1 MRKLWKIF
9 LLAGVLC
16 AILCVGTLA
25 AEASTSGVYDV
36 KTSTGYTLTP
46 QTAGKSDISASS
58 VTINNA
64 AKQFYANAERF
75 TLTGPST
82 DGNQYLVLALSGD
95 SDVPTQDN
103 IVYIDQTGATS
114 TTVTF
119 NVYPSALTS
128 GATYNVYMVGT
139 GAGENY
145 KKVASFTYY
154 APYKLGDVNG
164 DGAVTVSDALLVLN
178 HVAEN
183 ITLTKNYEIAN
194 GVYYDAYDAA
204 NVVQDN
210 SLTISDAVKIL
221 NYVAENITSFD

>member
-25 AEASTSGVYDV
+25 AESSGVYDV
-36 KTSTGYTLTP
+36 QTSTGYTLTP

-64 AKQFYANAERF
+64 EKQFYANAERF

-139 GAGENY
+139 GADEAY
-145 KKVASFTYY
+145 KQVASFTYY
-154 APYKLGDVNG
+154 APYVLGDVNS
-164 DGAVTVSDALLVLN
+164 DGKIDTSDALLVLQYAAEKVELTDTQKLSAD
-178 HVAEN
+178 VAEQKGK
-183 ITLTKNYEIAN
+183 IDT
-194 GVYYDAYDAA
+194 
-204 NVVQDN
+204 
-210 SLTISDAVKIL
+210 SDALRILQYAAEKIS
-221 NYVAENITSFD
+221 SFD

>member
-25 AEASTSGVYDV
+25 AEATASGVYDV

-64 AKQFYANAERF
+64 EKQFYANAERF

-103 IVYIDQTGATS
+103 IVYIDQIGATS

-139 GAGENY
+139 GADEAY
-145 KKVASFTYY
+145 KQVASFTYY
-154 APYKLGDVNG
+154 APYVLGDVDNNG
-164 DGAVTVSDALLVLN
+164 TINTLDALQVLQYSAGIIQLSDTQILSAD
-178 HVAEN
+178 VAQPKGTIN
-183 ITLTKNYEIAN
+183 TLDALQILQYSAN
-194 GVYYDAYDAA
+194 LI
-204 NVVQDN
+204 DN
-210 SLTISDAVKIL
+210 
-221 NYVAENITSFD
+221 FD

>member
-25 AEASTSGVYDV
+25 AESSGVYDV
-36 KTSTGYTLTP
+36 QTSTGYTLTP

-64 AKQFYANAERF
+64 EKQFYANAERF

-82 DGNQYLVLALSGD
+82 NGNQYLVLALSGD

-103 IVYIDQTGATS
+103 IVYIDQIGATS

-139 GAGENY
+139 GADEAY
-145 KKVASFTYY
+145 KQVASFTYY
-154 APYKLGDVNG
+154 APYVLGDVDNNG
-164 DGAVTVSDALLVLN
+164 TINTLDALQVLQYSAGIIQLSDTQILSAD
-178 HVAEN
+178 VAQPKGTIN
-183 ITLTKNYEIAN
+183 TLDALQILQYSAN
-194 GVYYDAYDAA
+194 LI
-204 NVVQDN
+204 DN
-210 SLTISDAVKIL
+210 
-221 NYVAENITSFD
+221 FD

>member
-25 AEASTSGVYDV
+25 AESSGVYDV
-36 KTSTGYTLTP
+36 QTSTGYTLTP

-58 VTINNA
+58 VTINNEE
-64 AKQFYANAERF
+64 KQFYANAERF
-75 TLTGPST
+75 ALTGPST

-103 IVYIDQTGATS
+103 IVYIDQIGAIS

-139 GAGENY
+139 GADEAY
-145 KKVASFTYY
+145 KQVASFTYY
-154 APYKLGDVNG
+154 APYLLGDVNS
-164 DGAVTVSDALLVLN
+164 DGEVQAVDALRVLRFLADQVELSSTEKLAADVN
-178 HVAEN
+178 HD
-183 ITLTKNYEIAN
+183 TKIEAVDALRILRYIA
-194 GVYYDAYDAA
+194 G
-204 NVVQDN
+204 Q
-210 SLTISDAVKIL
+210 IEK
-221 NYVAENITSFD
+221 F

>member
-25 AEASTSGVYDV
+25 AEATASGVYDV

-103 IVYIDQTGATS
+103 IVYIDQIGAIS

-139 GAGENY
+139 GADEAY
-145 KKVASFTYY
+145 KQVASFTYY
-154 APYKLGDVNG
+154 APYLLGDVNS
-164 DGAVTVSDALLVLN
+164 DGEVQAVDALRVLRFLADQVELSSTEKLAADVN
-178 HVAEN
+178 HD
-183 ITLTKNYEIAN
+183 TKIEA
-194 GVYYDAYDAA
+194 VDA
-204 NVVQDN
+204 
-210 SLTISDAVKIL
+210 LRIL
-221 NYVAENITSFD
+221 RYVAGQIEKF

>member
-1 MRKLWKIF
+1 M
-9 LLAGVLC
+9 
-16 AILCVGTLA
+16 
-25 AEASTSGVYDV
+25 
-36 KTSTGYTLTP
+36 P
-46 QTAGKSDISASS
+46 QTAGKVDITASS
-58 VTINNA
+58 VTINNVA
-64 AKQFYANAERF
+64 EQFYANAERF

-139 GAGENY
+139 GAGESY

-154 APYKLGDVNG
+154 APYILGDVNE
-164 DGAVTVSDALLVLN
+164 DKTVDVGDALAVLQYS
-178 HVAEN
+178 AELT
-183 ITLTKNYEIAN
+183 TLSDTQLLAADVNASN
-194 GVYYDAYDAA
+194 DVDVGDALMILQYAA
-204 NVVQDN
+204 D
-210 SLTISDAVKIL
+210 LI
-221 NYVAENITSFD
+221 ESFK

>member
-25 AEASTSGVYDV
+25 AESSGVYDV
-36 KTSTGYTLTP
+36 QTSTGYTLTP

-64 AKQFYANAERF
+64 EKQFYANAERF
-75 TLTGPST
+75 ALTGPST

-139 GAGENY
+139 GAGESY
-145 KKVASFTYY
+145 KKVASLTYY
-154 APYKLGDVNG
+154 APYVLGDADQDQRVTSADASLILQYVAQLAPLEGNAFDAAKVG
-164 DGAVTVSDALLVLN
+164 DGKTVSSADA
-178 HVAEN
+178 
-183 ITLTKNYEIAN
+183 
-194 GVYYDAYDAA
+194 
-204 NVVQDN
+204 
-210 SLTISDAVKIL
+210 SLIL
-221 NYVAENITSFD
+221 QYVAQLITKFPVEK

>member
-25 AEASTSGVYDV
+25 AESSGVYDV
-36 KTSTGYTLTP
+36 QTSTGYTLTP

-64 AKQFYANAERF
+64 EKQFYANAERF

-103 IVYIDQTGATS
+103 IVYIDQIGAIS

-139 GAGENY
+139 GADEAY
-145 KKVASFTYY
+145 KQVASFTYY
-154 APYKLGDVNG
+154 APYVLGDVNS
-164 DGAVTVSDALLVLN
+164 DGKIEAVDALRVLRFLADQVELSSTEKLAADVN
-178 HVAEN
+178 RD
-183 ITLTKNYEIAN
+183 TKIEA
-194 GVYYDAYDAA
+194 VDA
-204 NVVQDN
+204 
-210 SLTISDAVKIL
+210 LRIL
-221 NYVAENITSFD
+221 RYVAGQIEEF

>member
-46 QTAGKSDISASS
+46 QTADQETITPTP
-58 VTINNA
+58 VTINGGSQNL
-64 AKQFYANAERF
+64 YANAERF

-82 DGNQYLVLALSGD
+82 NGNQYLVLALSGD

-139 GAGENY
+139 GAGESY
-145 KKVASFTYY
+145 KKVASLTYY
-154 APYKLGDVNG
+154 APYVLGDADQDQRVTSADASLILQYVAQLAPLEGNAFDAAKGG
-164 DGAVTVSDALLVLN
+164 DGKTVSSADA
-178 HVAEN
+178 
-183 ITLTKNYEIAN
+183 
-194 GVYYDAYDAA
+194 
-204 NVVQDN
+204 
-210 SLTISDAVKIL
+210 SLIL
-221 NYVAENITSFD
+221 QYVAQLITKFPVEK

>member
-64 AKQFYANAERF
+64 EKQFYANAERF

-139 GAGENY
+139 GADEAY
-145 KKVASFTYY
+145 KQVASFTYY
-154 APYKLGDVNG
+154 APYVLGDVNS
-164 DGAVTVSDALLVLN
+164 DGKIDTSDALLVLQYAAEKVELTDTQKLSAD
-178 HVAEN
+178 VAEQKGK
-183 ITLTKNYEIAN
+183 IDT
-194 GVYYDAYDAA
+194 
-204 NVVQDN
+204 
-210 SLTISDAVKIL
+210 SDALRILQYAAEKIS
-221 NYVAENITSFD
+221 SFD

>member
-25 AEASTSGVYDV
+25 AESSGVYDV
-36 KTSTGYTLTP
+36 QTSTGYTLTP

-75 TLTGPST
+75 ALTGPST

-103 IVYIDQTGATS
+103 IVYIDQIGATS

-139 GAGENY
+139 GADEAY
-145 KKVASFTYY
+145 KQVASFTYY
-154 APYKLGDVNG
+154 APYVLGDVDNNG
-164 DGAVTVSDALLVLN
+164 TINTLDALQVLQYSAGIIQLSDTQILSAD
-178 HVAEN
+178 VAQPKGTIN
-183 ITLTKNYEIAN
+183 TLDALQILQYSAN
-194 GVYYDAYDAA
+194 LI
-204 NVVQDN
+204 DN
-210 SLTISDAVKIL
+210 
-221 NYVAENITSFD
+221 FD

>member
-25 AEASTSGVYDV
+25 AEASTSGLYDV

-64 AKQFYANAERF
+64 EKQFYANAERF

-82 DGNQYLVLALSGD
+82 NGNQYLVLALSGD

-128 GATYNVYMVGT
+128 GGTYNVYMVGT
-139 GAGENY
+139 GAGESY

-154 APYKLGDVNG
+154 APYLLGDVNS
-164 DGAVTVSDALLVLN
+164 DGEVQAVDALRVLRFLADQVELSSTEKLAADVN
-178 HVAEN
+178 HD
-183 ITLTKNYEIAN
+183 TKIEA
-194 GVYYDAYDAA
+194 VDA
-204 NVVQDN
+204 
-210 SLTISDAVKIL
+210 LRIL
-221 NYVAENITSFD
+221 RYVAGQIEKF

>member
-25 AEASTSGVYDV
+25 AEATASGVYDV

-64 AKQFYANAERF
+64 EKQFYANAERF

-139 GAGENY
+139 GAGESY

-154 APYKLGDVNG
+154 APYVLGDADQDQRVTSADASLILQYVAQLAPLEGNAFDAAKVG
-164 DGAVTVSDALLVLN
+164 DGKTVSSADA
-178 HVAEN
+178 
-183 ITLTKNYEIAN
+183 
-194 GVYYDAYDAA
+194 
-204 NVVQDN
+204 
-210 SLTISDAVKIL
+210 SLIL
-221 NYVAENITSFD
+221 QYVAQLITKFPVEE

>member
-1 MRKLWKIF
+1 M
-9 LLAGVLC
+9 C

-25 AEASTSGVYDV
+25 AESSGVYDV
-36 KTSTGYTLTP
+36 QTSTGYTLTP

-64 AKQFYANAERF
+64 EKQFYANAERF
-75 TLTGPST
+75 ALTGPST

-103 IVYIDQTGATS
+103 IVYIDQIGAIS

-139 GAGENY
+139 GADEAY
-145 KKVASFTYY
+145 KQVASFTYY
-154 APYKLGDVNG
+154 APYLLGDVNS
-164 DGAVTVSDALLVLN
+164 DGEVQAVDALRVLRFLADQVELSSTEKLAADVN
-178 HVAEN
+178 HD
-183 ITLTKNYEIAN
+183 TKIEAVDALRILRYIA
-194 GVYYDAYDAA
+194 G
-204 NVVQDN
+204 Q
-210 SLTISDAVKIL
+210 IEK
-221 NYVAENITSFD
+221 F

>member
-25 AEASTSGVYDV
+25 AEATASGVYDV

-82 DGNQYLVLALSGD
+82 DGNQYMVLALSGD

-103 IVYIDQTGATS
+103 IVYIDQIGAIS

-139 GAGENY
+139 GADEAY
-145 KKVASFTYY
+145 KQVASFTYY
-154 APYKLGDVNG
+154 APYVLGDVNS
-164 DGAVTVSDALLVLN
+164 DGKIEAVDALRVLRFLADQVELSSTEKLAADVN
-178 HVAEN
+178 RD
-183 ITLTKNYEIAN
+183 TKIEA
-194 GVYYDAYDAA
+194 VDA
-204 NVVQDN
+204 
-210 SLTISDAVKIL
+210 LRIL
-221 NYVAENITSFD
+221 RYVAGQIEEF

>member
-25 AEASTSGVYDV
+25 AESSGVYDV
-36 KTSTGYTLTP
+36 QTSTGYTLTP

-64 AKQFYANAERF
+64 EKQFYANAERF
-75 TLTGPST
+75 ALTGPST

-103 IVYIDQTGATS
+103 IVYIDQIGAIS

-139 GAGENY
+139 GADEAY
-145 KKVASFTYY
+145 KQVASFTYY
-154 APYKLGDVNG
+154 APYVLGDVDNNG
-164 DGAVTVSDALLVLN
+164 TINTLDALQVLQYSAGIIQLSDTQILSAD
-178 HVAEN
+178 VAQPKGTIN
-183 ITLTKNYEIAN
+183 TLDALQILQYSAN
-194 GVYYDAYDAA
+194 LI
-204 NVVQDN
+204 DN
-210 SLTISDAVKIL
+210 
-221 NYVAENITSFD
+221 FD

>member
-25 AEASTSGVYDV
+25 AEATASGVYDA

-64 AKQFYANAERF
+64 EKQFYANAERF

-119 NVYPSALTS
+119 NVYPSTLTS

-139 GAGENY
+139 GAGESY

-154 APYKLGDVNG
+154 APYVLGDC
-164 DGAVTVSDALLVLN
+164 DGEVGIDVRDATAILN
-178 HVAEN
+178 HIV
-183 ITLTKNYEIAN
+183 KN
-194 GVYYDAYDAA
+194 
-204 NVVQDN
+204 
-210 SLTISDAVKIL
+210 KIL
-221 NYVAENITSFD
+221 EGSNLNAADVTKDGKVDIDDATRLLNYIVQNIESLD

>member
-46 QTAGKSDISASS
+46 QTAGKSDISAST

-64 AKQFYANAERF
+64 EKQFYANAERC

-128 GATYNVYMVGT
+128 GGTYNVYMVGT
-139 GAGENY
+139 GAGESY

-154 APYKLGDVNG
+154 APYLLGDVNS
-164 DGAVTVSDALLVLN
+164 DGEVQAVDALRVLRFLADQVELSSTEKLAADVN
-178 HVAEN
+178 HD
-183 ITLTKNYEIAN
+183 TKIEA
-194 GVYYDAYDAA
+194 VDA
-204 NVVQDN
+204 
-210 SLTISDAVKIL
+210 LRIL
-221 NYVAENITSFD
+221 RYVAGQIEKF

>member
-1 MRKLWKIF
+1 MRKLGKIF

-25 AEASTSGVYDV
+25 AENSGVYDV
-36 KTSTGYTLTP
+36 KTSADYTLTP

-64 AKQFYANAERF
+64 EKQFYANAERF

-139 GAGENY
+139 GAGESY

-154 APYKLGDVNG
+154 APYVLGDC
-164 DGAVTVSDALLVLN
+164 DGEKGIDIRDATAMLN
-178 HVAEN
+178 HIVMNKLLEGNNLIAADV
-183 ITLTKNYEIAN
+183 TKDGKVDIND
-194 GVYYDAYDAA
+194 V
-204 NVVQDN
+204 
-210 SLTISDAVKIL
+210 SRLL
-221 NYVAENITSFD
+221 NYIVQNIDSLD